1 MLRLF
6 QVFGA
11 MILGLFSYADYRGW
25 SPSSYNEL
33 KNVPK
38 SIRDNPG
45 AYRSMYQRY
54 YHK

>member
-1 MLRLF
+1 MLRVF
-6 QVFGA
+6 Q
-11 MILGLFSYADYRGW
+11 ILGAVILSMFAYSDYRGW
-25 SPSSYNEL
+25 GLANYNEL